1 MRQIRDYGF
10 EGVDPT
16 PSLVLYHRSVLFV
29 LVLLLVQKRL
39 LVSFWYRGTEEG
51 IRKKK
56 EENGVSKEQTFCSFH
71 SCARFQRDYIFVFSL
86 ISFWTGVGYWVNVS
100 LIDKY

>member
-1 MRQIRDYGF
+1 MFMRQIRDYGF

-51 IRKKK
+51 VRKKK
-56 EENGVSKEQTFCSFH
+56 EEKGVSKSKHFALFIL
-71 SCARFQRDYIFVFSL
+71 ARDFSGTTCL
-86 ISFWTGVGYWVNVS
+86 YFP
-100 LIDKY
+100 